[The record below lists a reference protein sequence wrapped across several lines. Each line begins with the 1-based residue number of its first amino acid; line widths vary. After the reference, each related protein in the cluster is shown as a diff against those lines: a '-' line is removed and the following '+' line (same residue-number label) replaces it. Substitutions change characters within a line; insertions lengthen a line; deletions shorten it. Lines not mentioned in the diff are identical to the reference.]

1 MMTNYQGYL
10 LNCTKYRDSDLI
22 CEFLTEKGLVTFVN
36 RGALKQNSKLN
47 CNIYR
52 LCFLEIELYKG
63 NQKYY
68 MIRNLK
74 LIKSTNLNDIN
85 LENAAFYNFLTEITM
100 IFCKNNS
107 FNLNLYEDFKNTLD
121 SIYLNEDKYFYV
133 LLYFRNILNENG
145 IIYINNDYMNTKNN
159 LIDFFEYNK
168 ITTFINEISEKNIK
182 ILMLNDKNINVK
194 DFKNCFFIL
203 TLIYETGFNQKL
215 NSSELIYII

>member
-1 MMTNYQGYL
+1 MMTNYKGYL

-22 CEFLTEKGLVTFVN
+22 CEFLTEEGLITFIN

-52 LCFLEIELYKG
+52 LCYLEIELYKG

-68 MIRNLK
+68 MIRNLN
-74 LIKSTNLNDIN
+74 LIKSTNINDIN
-85 LENAAFYNFLTEITM
+85 LENVAFYNFLAEITT

-107 FNLNLYEDFKNTLD
+107 FTINLYEDFKNILD
-121 SIYLNEDKYFYV
+121 SIYLNVNKYFYI
-133 LLYFRNILNENG
+133 LLYFKNILNENG
-145 IIYINNDYMNTKNN
+145 IIKISSDYLETKNN

-168 ITTFINEISEKNIK
+168 LTTFINEINDKNIK
-182 ILMLNDKNINVK
+182 ILMMNDKDIEIK

-215 NSSELIYII
+215 NSSELVYII

>member
-1 MMTNYQGYL
+1 MNNYKGYL

-22 CEFLTEKGLVTFVN
+22 CEFLTDCGLITFIN

-52 LCFLEIELYKG
+52 LCYLDIELYKG

-68 MIRNLK
+68 MIKNLK
-74 LIKSTNLNDIN
+74 LIKSTNINEVN
-85 LENAAFYNFLTEITM
+85 LENAAFYNFLSEITS

-107 FNLNLYEDFKNTLD
+107 FNLNLYEDFENVLD
-121 SIYLNEDKYFYV
+121 SIYLNENKYFYV

-145 IIYINNDYMNTKNN
+145 IININGNYYSTKNN

-168 ITTFINEISEKNIK
+168 LITFIDEINEKNVN
-182 ILMLNDKNINVK
+182 ILMMKDKNILIK